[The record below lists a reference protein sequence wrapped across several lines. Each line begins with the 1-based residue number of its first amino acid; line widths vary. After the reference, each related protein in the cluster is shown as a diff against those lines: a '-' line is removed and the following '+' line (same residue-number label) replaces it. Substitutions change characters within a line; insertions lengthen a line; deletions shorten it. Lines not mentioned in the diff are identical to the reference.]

1 MTRSN
6 KLWSSLI
13 FLFIVVIVVGSI
25 IIWSKYSPSPS
36 IKVTISPSPEING
49 QISVDGGVNVAGI
62 YSLKSGDS
70 IDALLQAAGGATTDA
85 DLNRIKLHIP
95 YTGEA
100 DTPQKVNLNHADA
113 WLLQAL
119 PGIGET
125 KAQAIIDYRQR
136 NGQFHHIS
144 EITKVEGIGIRPT
157 KKSSTWSR
165 FPINIQEEYQ
175 CHLFYSA
182 PPG

>member
-6 KLWSSLI
+6 KLWASIIL
-13 FLFIVVIVVGSI
+13 LLIVVIVVGSI

-49 QISVDGGVNVAGI
+49 QISVDGGVNVPGI

-70 IDALLQAAGGATTDA
+70 IDALLQAAGGATADA

-125 KAQAIIDYRQR
+125 KAQAIIDYRQQ
-136 NGQFHHIS
+136 NGQFRHIS
-144 EITKVEGIGIRPT
+144 EITRVEGIGVTTYEKIH
-157 KKSSTWSR
+157 
-165 FPINIQEEYQ
+165 
-175 CHLFYSA
+175 HLVTVSD
-182 PPG
+182 